1 MPLEQEQTRSCP
13 PPPELHNLAKQTQF
27 EPQNGRAPKSSP
39 NSSPL
44 PASSPQFLV
53 EAAAM
58 SILDGACSIL
68 LGIAAAYTI
77 AVRSHWPLLVSP
89 ASALLALAIS
99 ALVGIFFGLYPAQRA
114 SRLNPLEALRRG

>member
-1 MPLEQEQTRSCP
+1 
-13 PPPELHNLAKQTQF
+13 
-27 EPQNGRAPKSSP
+27 
-39 NSSPL
+39 
-44 PASSPQFLV
+44 
-53 EAAAM
+53 M
-58 SILDGACSIL
+58 SILDGVCGIL

-99 ALVGIFFGLYPAQRA
+99 ALVGVFFGLYPAQRA